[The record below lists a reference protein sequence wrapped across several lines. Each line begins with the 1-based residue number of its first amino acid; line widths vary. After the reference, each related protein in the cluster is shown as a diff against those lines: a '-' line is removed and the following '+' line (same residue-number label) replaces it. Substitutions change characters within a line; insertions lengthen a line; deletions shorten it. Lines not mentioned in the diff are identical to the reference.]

1 MKTLNIILLLVIPS
15 WGYSQQELCF
25 HYDKAG
31 NQRLITICG
40 SGEEQLSDEELF
52 KDTLDEKRREERNA
66 EKITLDVA
74 PNPVV
79 DELTVYWQHK
89 EQKPMTELFIT
100 SADGKILYKKE
111 ALQGASQHKVNI
123 SKYPIGFYLLVME
136 FTDGSRKIFKV
147 VKR

>member
-31 NQRLITICG
+31 NQRLITTCG
-40 SGEEQLSDEELF
+40 SGEEQLSDEEIF
-52 KDTLDEKRREERNA
+52 KDTLDEKRREEHNV

-74 PNPVV
+74 PNPVI

-100 SADGKILYKKE
+100 SVDGKILYKRST
-111 ALQGASQHKVNI
+111 LQATQHKVNI
-123 SKYPIGFYLLVME
+123 ADYPTGFYLLVLE
-136 FTDGSRKIFKV
+136 FADGSRKIFKV

>member
-1 MKTLNIILLLVIPS
+1 MIKYILFFIPL
-15 WGYSQQELCF
+15 GLYAQQELCF

-52 KDTLDEKRREERNA
+52 KDTLEEKRREERNA
-66 EKITLDVA
+66 EKITLEVA

-79 DELTVYWQHK
+79 DELTIYWQHK

-100 SADGKILYKKE
+100 SADGKILYKRSV
-111 ALQGASQHKVNI
+111 LQSAQHKVNI
-123 SKYPIGFYLLVME
+123 ADYPTGFYLLVLE
-136 FTDGSRKIFKV
+136 FVDGSRKVFKV